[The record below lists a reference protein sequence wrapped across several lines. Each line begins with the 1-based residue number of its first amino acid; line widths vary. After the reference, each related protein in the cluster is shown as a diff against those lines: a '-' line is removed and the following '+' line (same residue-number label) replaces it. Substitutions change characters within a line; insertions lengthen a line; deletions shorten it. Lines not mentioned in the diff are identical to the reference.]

1 MKLTDDIRPDW
12 EEYAKELL
20 NVIRRLQSASR
31 TGGCAILTLR
41 MAVNE
46 DGKPLCW
53 ASPEVVKLEPKASC
67 HVDELLALLAGK

>member
-1 MKLTDDIRPDW
+1 MKITDDIRPDW
-12 EEYAKELL
+12 EPYANDVL

-31 TGGCAILTLR
+31 TGGCAIVTLR

-67 HVDELLALLAGK
+67 RIDELLMLLAGE